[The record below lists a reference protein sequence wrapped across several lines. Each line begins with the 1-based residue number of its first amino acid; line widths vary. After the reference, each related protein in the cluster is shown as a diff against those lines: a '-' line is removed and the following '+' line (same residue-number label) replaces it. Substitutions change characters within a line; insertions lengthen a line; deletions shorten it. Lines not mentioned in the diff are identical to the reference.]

1 MNKKSI
7 FRRGALALLVV
18 TTTVLVSCSKDNN
31 SNPDPNNPEGI
42 PYMIFTTDKKL
53 GSEITLTINAKE
65 ADKKDVWVDLN
76 NNGVYDSGTDVRLS
90 ATTAKYRLQGN
101 TLRVYGKVTTF
112 YCNDNEVT
120 SLDVTRN
127 TVLERLNMSHN
138 KIKEVN
144 LHNNTELVYLKVSA
158 LPLEGLDLT
167 TNKKL
172 KELRFNLTF
181 SGQKLKKVVSTMH
194 ENGGG
199 TVYMNPRVKDNPE
212 EQATMQ
218 TLRNKKWTIGHC
230 E

>member
-18 TTTVLVSCSKDNN
+18 TTVLVSCSKDNN
-31 SNPDPNNPEGI
+31 SNPDPNNPQGT
-42 PYMIFTTDKKL
+42 PYMIFTTDKKV

-90 ATTAKYRLQGN
+90 ATTAKYKLQGN
-101 TLRVYGKVTTF
+101 TVRVYGKVTTF

-181 SGQKLKKVVSTMH
+181 SGEKLKRVVSTMH

>member
-18 TTTVLVSCSKDNN
+18 TTVLVGCSKDNN
-31 SNPDPNNPEGI
+31 SNPDPNNPQGT
-42 PYMIFTTDKKL
+42 PYMILTTDKKV

-90 ATTAKYRLQGN
+90 ATTAKYKLRGN
-101 TLRVYGKVTTF
+101 TVRVYGKVTKF
-112 YCNDNEVT
+112 YCNENEVT

-127 TVLERLNMSHN
+127 AVLERLDMSHN

-144 LHNNTELVYLKVSA
+144 LRNNTELVYLKVSA

-167 TNKKL
+167 ANKKL
-172 KELRFNLTF
+172 TELRFNLTF
-181 SGQKLKKVVSTMH
+181 SGEKLKKVVSTMH

>member
-7 FRRGALALLVV
+7 FRRGALALLVA
-18 TTTVLVSCSKDNN
+18 TTVLVGCSKDNN
-31 SNPDPNNPEGI
+31 SNPDPNNPKGT
-42 PYMIFTTDKKL
+42 PYMIFTTNKKA

-90 ATTAKYRLQGN
+90 ATTAKYKLRGD
-101 TLRVYGKVTTF
+101 TVRVYGKVTTF

-158 LPLEGLDLT
+158 LPLESLDLT

-181 SGQKLKKVVSTMH
+181 SGEKLKKIVSTMH

-199 TVYMNPRVKDNPE
+199 TVYMNPRITNNEKE
-212 EQATMQ
+212 KQTMQ
-218 TLRNKKWTIGHC
+218 TLKNKKWTIGHC

>member
-7 FRRGALALLVV
+7 FRTGALALLVV
-18 TTTVLVSCSKDNN
+18 TTVLVGCSKDNN
-31 SNPDPNNPEGI
+31 SNLDPNNPQGT
-42 PYMIFTTDKKL
+42 PYMIFTTNKKA

-90 ATTAKYRLQGN
+90 ATTGKYKLRGD
-101 TLRVYGKVTTF
+101 TVRVYGKVTTF

-158 LPLEGLDLT
+158 LPLEDLDLT

-172 KELRFNLTF
+172 KELRFNFTF

>member
-7 FRRGALALLVV
+7 FRRGALALLVA
-18 TTTVLVSCSKDNN
+18 TTVLVGCSKDNN
-31 SNPDPNNPEGI
+31 SNPDPNNPQGT
-42 PYMIFTTDKKL
+42 PYMIFTTDKKA

-90 ATTAKYRLQGN
+90 ATTAKYRLQGD
-101 TLRVYGKVTTF
+101 TVRVYGKVTTF

-158 LPLEGLDLT
+158 LPLESLDLT

-181 SGQKLKKVVSTMH
+181 SGEKLKKIVSTMH

-199 TVYMNPRVKDNPE
+199 TVYMNPRITNNEKE
-212 EQATMQ
+212 KQTMQ
-218 TLRNKKWTIGHC
+218 TLKNKKWTIGHC

>member
-18 TTTVLVSCSKDNN
+18 TTVLVSCSKDNN
-31 SNPDPNNPEGI
+31 SNPDPNNPKGT
-42 PYMIFTTDKKL
+42 PYMIFTTDKKV
-53 GSEITLTINAKE
+53 GSEITLTIDAKE

-76 NNGVYDSGTDVRLS
+76 NNGVYDSGTDVRLR
-90 ATTAKYRLQGN
+90 ATTTKYKLQGN
-101 TLRVYGKVTTF
+101 TVRVYGKVTTF

-158 LPLEGLDLT
+158 LPLESLDLT

-181 SGQKLKKVVSTMH
+181 SGEKLKKIVSTMH

-199 TVYMNPRVKDNPE
+199 TVYMNPRITNNEKE
-212 EQATMQ
+212 KQTMQ
-218 TLRNKKWTIGHC
+218 TLKNKKWTIGHC

>member
-7 FRRGALALLVV
+7 FRRGALALLVA
-18 TTTVLVSCSKDNN
+18 TTVLVGCSKDNN
-31 SNPDPNNPEGI
+31 SNPDPNNPQGT
-42 PYMIFTTDKKL
+42 PYMILTTDKKV
-53 GSEITLTINAKE
+53 GSEITLTIETKE

-76 NNGVYDSGTDVRLS
+76 NNGMYDSGTDVRLS

-101 TLRVYGKVTTF
+101 TVRVYGKVTLLK
-112 YCNDNEVT
+112 CDRNEVT

-127 TVLERLNMSHN
+127 TALERLDMSHN

-158 LPLEGLDLT
+158 LPLEDLNLT

>member
-7 FRRGALALLVV
+7 FRRGALVLLVV
-18 TTTVLVSCSKDNN
+18 TTVLVSCSKDNN
-31 SNPDPNNPEGI
+31 SNPDPNNPKGT
-42 PYMIFTTDKKL
+42 PYMIFTTDKKV
-53 GSEITLTINAKE
+53 GSEITLTIDAKE

-101 TLRVYGKVTTF
+101 TVRVYGKVTLLK
-112 YCNDNEVT
+112 CDRNEVT

-127 TVLERLNMSHN
+127 AVLERLDMSHN

-144 LHNNTELVYLKVSA
+144 LRNNTELVYLKVSA
-158 LPLEGLDLT
+158 LPLEDLNLT

-181 SGQKLKKVVSTMH
+181 SGEKLKKVVSTMH

-199 TVYMNPRVKDNPE
+199 TVYMNPKIIDSPE
-212 EQATMQ
+212 EKQTKQ
-218 TLRNKKWTIGHC
+218 TLKNKKWTIGYC
-230 E
+230 Q

>member
-7 FRRGALALLVV
+7 FRRGALALLVA
-18 TTTVLVSCSKDNN
+18 TTVLVGCSKDNN
-31 SNPDPNNPEGI
+31 SNPDPNNSKGT
-42 PYMIFTTDKKL
+42 PYMIFTTDKKA

-90 ATTAKYRLQGN
+90 ATTAKYKLQGN
-101 TLRVYGKVTTF
+101 TVRVYGKVTLLK
-112 YCNDNEVT
+112 CDRNEVT

-127 TVLERLNMSHN
+127 TALERLDMSHN

-144 LHNNTELVYLKVSA
+144 LRNNAQLTYLKVSN
-158 LPLEGLDLT
+158 LPLVGLDLT
-167 TNKKL
+167 ANKKL
-172 KELRFNLTF
+172 TELRFNLTF
-181 SGQKLKKVVSTMH
+181 SGKKLKKVVSTMH

>member
-7 FRRGALALLVV
+7 FRRGALAFLVV
-18 TTTVLVSCSKDNN
+18 TTVLVSCSKDNN
-31 SNPDPNNPEGI
+31 SNPDPNDPNNPKGT
-42 PYMIFTTDKKL
+42 PYMIFTTDQKV

-90 ATTAKYRLQGN
+90 ATTAKYKLQGN
-101 TLRVYGKVTTF
+101 TVRVYGKVT
-112 YCNDNEVT
+112 T

-127 TVLERLNMSHN
+127 TVLERLDMSHN

-144 LHNNTELVYLKVSA
+144 LHNNTQLVYLKVSA
-158 LPLEGLDLT
+158 LPLEDLDLT

-194 ENGGG
+194 ENGG
-199 TVYMNPRVKDNPE
+199 
-212 EQATMQ
+212 A
-218 TLRNKKWTIGHC
+218 LFI
-230 E
+230 

>member
-7 FRRGALALLVV
+7 FRRGALALLVA
-18 TTTVLVSCSKDNN
+18 TTVLVGCSKDNN
-31 SNPDPNNPEGI
+31 SNPDPNNPKGT
-42 PYMIFTTDKKL
+42 PYMIFTTDKKA

-90 ATTAKYRLQGN
+90 ATTAKYRLQGD
-101 TLRVYGKVTTF
+101 TVRVYGKVTTF

-158 LPLEGLDLT
+158 LPLESLDLT

-181 SGQKLKKVVSTMH
+181 SGEKLKKIVSTMH

-199 TVYMNPRVKDNPE
+199 TVYMNPRITNNEKE
-212 EQATMQ
+212 KQTMQ
-218 TLRNKKWTIGHC
+218 TLKNKKWTIGHC

>member
-18 TTTVLVSCSKDNN
+18 TTVLVGCSKDNN
-31 SNPDPNNPEGI
+31 SNPDPNNPQGT
-42 PYMIFTTDKKL
+42 PYMILTTDKKV
-53 GSEITLTINAKE
+53 GSEITLTIETKE

-76 NNGVYDSGTDVRLS
+76 NNGMYDSGTDVRLS
-90 ATTAKYRLQGN
+90 ATTAKYKLRGN
-101 TLRVYGKVTTF
+101 TVRVYGKVTKF
-112 YCNDNEVT
+112 YCNENEVT

-127 TVLERLNMSHN
+127 AVLETLDMSHN

-144 LHNNTELVYLKVSA
+144 LHNNTELAYLKVSA

>member
-7 FRRGALALLVV
+7 FRRGALAFLVV
-18 TTTVLVSCSKDNN
+18 TTVLVSCSKDNN
-31 SNPDPNNPEGI
+31 SNPDPNNPKGT
-42 PYMIFTTDKKL
+42 PYMIFTTDKKA

-90 ATTAKYRLQGN
+90 ATTAKNKLQGN
-101 TLRVYGKVTTF
+101 TVRVYGKVTTF

-172 KELRFNLTF
+172 KELRFNITF
-181 SGQKLKKVVSTMH
+181 SGQKLKNFVSSMLD
-194 ENGGG
+194 NGGG
-199 TVYMNPRVKDNPE
+199 TVFMNPRVKDNPE
-212 EQATMQ
+212 EQASMQ
-218 TLRNKKWTIGHC
+218 TLSFK
-230 E
+230 

>member
-7 FRRGALALLVV
+7 FRRGALALLVA
-18 TTTVLVSCSKDNN
+18 TTVLVGCSKDNN
-31 SNPDPNNPEGI
+31 SNPDPNNPQGT
-42 PYMIFTTDKKL
+42 PYMIFTTDKKA

-76 NNGVYDSGTDVRLS
+76 NNGVYDSGTDVRLR
-90 ATTAKYRLQGN
+90 ATTAKYKLQGN
-101 TLRVYGKVTTF
+101 TVRVYGKVTTF

-127 TVLERLNMSHN
+127 IVLETLDMSHN

-158 LPLEGLDLT
+158 LPLESLDLT

-181 SGQKLKKVVSTMH
+181 SGEKLKKIVSTMH

-199 TVYMNPRVKDNPE
+199 TVYMNPRITNNEKE
-212 EQATMQ
+212 KQTMQ
-218 TLRNKKWTIGHC
+218 TLKNKKWTIGHC

>member
-7 FRRGALALLVV
+7 FRRGALVLLVV
-18 TTTVLVSCSKDNN
+18 TTVLVSCSKDNN
-31 SNPDPNNPEGI
+31 SNPDPNNPKGT
-42 PYMIFTTDKKL
+42 PYMIFTTNKKA

-90 ATTAKYRLQGN
+90 ATTAKYKLRGD
-101 TLRVYGKVTTF
+101 TVRVYGKVTTF

-158 LPLEGLDLT
+158 LPLESLDLT

-181 SGQKLKKVVSTMH
+181 SGEKLKKIVSTMH

-199 TVYMNPRVKDNPE
+199 TVYMNPRITNNEKE
-212 EQATMQ
+212 KQTMQ
-218 TLRNKKWTIGHC
+218 TLKNKKWTIGHC

>member
-18 TTTVLVSCSKDNN
+18 TTVLVSCSKDNN
-31 SNPDPNNPEGI
+31 SNPDPNNPKGT
-42 PYMIFTTDKKL
+42 PYMIFTTDKKV
-53 GSEITLTINAKE
+53 GSEITLTIDAKE

-101 TLRVYGKVTTF
+101 TVRVYGKVTLLK
-112 YCNDNEVT
+112 CDRNEVT

-127 TVLERLNMSHN
+127 TALERLDMSHN

-144 LHNNTELVYLKVSA
+144 LRNNTELVYLKVSA

-167 TNKKL
+167 ANKKL
-172 KELRFNLTF
+172 TELRFNLTF
-181 SGQKLKKVVSTMH
+181 SGEKLKKVVSTMH

>member
-7 FRRGALALLVV
+7 FRRGALVLLVV
-18 TTTVLVSCSKDNN
+18 TTVLVSCSKDNN
-31 SNPDPNNPEGI
+31 SNPDPNNPKGT
-42 PYMIFTTDKKL
+42 PYMIFTTDKKV
-53 GSEITLTINAKE
+53 GSEITLTIDAKE

-101 TLRVYGKVTTF
+101 TVRVYGKVTLLK
-112 YCNDNEVT
+112 CDRNEVT

-127 TVLERLNMSHN
+127 TALERLDMSHN

-144 LHNNTELVYLKVSA
+144 LRNNAQLTYLKVSN
-158 LPLEGLDLT
+158 LPLVGLDLT
-167 TNKKL
+167 ANKKL
-172 KELRFNLTF
+172 TELRFNLTF

>member
-7 FRRGALALLVV
+7 FRRGALALLVA
-18 TTTVLVSCSKDNN
+18 TTVLVGCSKDNN
-31 SNPDPNNPEGI
+31 SNPDPNNPKGT
-42 PYMIFTTDKKL
+42 PYMIFTTDKKV
-53 GSEITLTINAKE
+53 GSEITLTIDAKE

-90 ATTAKYRLQGN
+90 ATTAKYRLQGD
-101 TLRVYGKVTTF
+101 TVRVYGKVTTF

-158 LPLEGLDLT
+158 LPLESLDLT

-181 SGQKLKKVVSTMH
+181 SGEKLKKIVSTMH

-199 TVYMNPRVKDNPE
+199 TVYMNPRITNNEKE
-212 EQATMQ
+212 KQTMQ
-218 TLRNKKWTIGHC
+218 TLKNKKWTIGHC

>member
-7 FRRGALALLVV
+7 FRRGALALLVA
-18 TTTVLVSCSKDNN
+18 TTVLVGCSKDNN
-31 SNPDPNNPEGI
+31 SNPDPNNSKGT
-42 PYMIFTTDKKL
+42 PYMIFTTDKKA

-90 ATTAKYRLQGN
+90 ATTAKYKLQGN
-101 TLRVYGKVTTF
+101 TVRVYGKVTLLK
-112 YCNDNEVT
+112 CDRNEVT

-127 TVLERLNMSHN
+127 TALERLDMSHN

-144 LHNNTELVYLKVSA
+144 LRNNAQLTYLKVSN
-158 LPLEGLDLT
+158 LPLVGLDLT
-167 TNKKL
+167 ANKKL
-172 KELRFNLTF
+172 TELRFNLTF
-181 SGQKLKKVVSTMH
+181 SGKKLKKVVSTMH

-218 TLRNKKWTIGHC
+218 TLRNKTWTIGHC

>member
-7 FRRGALALLVV
+7 FRRGALVLLVA
-18 TTTVLVSCSKDNN
+18 TIALVGCSKDNN
-31 SNPDPNNPEGI
+31 SNPDPNNPKGT
-42 PYMIFTTDKKL
+42 PYMIFTTDKKV
-53 GSEITLTINAKE
+53 GSEITLTIDAKE

-90 ATTAKYRLQGN
+90 ATTAKYKLQGN
-101 TLRVYGKVTTF
+101 TVRVYGKVTTF

-144 LHNNTELVYLKVSA
+144 LRNNAQLTYLKVSN
-158 LPLEGLDLT
+158 LPLVGLDLT
-167 TNKKL
+167 ANKKL
-172 KELRFNLTF
+172 TELRFNLTF
-181 SGQKLKKVVSTMH
+181 SGEKLKKVVSTMH

-199 TVYMNPRVKDNPE
+199 TVYMNPKIIDSPE
-212 EQATMQ
+212 EQQTKQ
-218 TLRNKKWTIGHC
+218 TLKNKKWTIGYC
-230 E
+230 Q

>member
-31 SNPDPNNPEGI
+31 SNPDPNNPKGI

>member
-7 FRRGALALLVV
+7 FRRGALALLVA
-18 TTTVLVSCSKDNN
+18 TTVLVGCSKDNN
-31 SNPDPNNPEGI
+31 SNPDPNKPQGT
-42 PYMIFTTDKKL
+42 PYMIFTTDKKA

-90 ATTAKYRLQGN
+90 ATTAKYRLQGD
-101 TLRVYGKVTTF
+101 TVRVYGKVTTF

-158 LPLEGLDLT
+158 LPLEDLDLT

-181 SGQKLKKVVSTMH
+181 SGQKLKKIVSTMH

-199 TVYMNPRVKDNPE
+199 TVYMNPRITNNEKE
-212 EQATMQ
+212 KQTMQ

>member
-7 FRRGALALLVV
+7 FRRGALALLVA
-18 TTTVLVSCSKDNN
+18 TTVLVGCSKDNN
-31 SNPDPNNPEGI
+31 SNPDPNNPKGT
-42 PYMIFTTDKKL
+42 PYMIFTTNKKAE
-53 GSEITLTINAKE
+53 SEITLTINAKE
-65 ADKKDVWVDLN
+65 ADKKDVCVDLN
-76 NNGVYDSGTDVRLS
+76 NNGMYDSGTDVRLS
-90 ATTAKYRLQGN
+90 ATTAKYKLRGN
-101 TLRVYGKVTTF
+101 TVRVYGKVTKF
-112 YCNDNEVT
+112 YCNENEVT

-158 LPLEGLDLT
+158 LPLEDLDLT

>member
-7 FRRGALALLVV
+7 FRKGALVLLVA
-18 TTTVLVSCSKDNN
+18 TIALVGCSKDNN
-31 SNPDPNNPEGI
+31 SNPNSNNLKGT
-42 PYMIFTTDKKL
+42 PYMIFTTDKKA

-90 ATTAKYRLQGN
+90 ATTAKYRLQGD
-101 TLRVYGKVTTF
+101 TVRVYGKVTTF

-127 TVLERLNMSHN
+127 TVLERLDMSHN

-158 LPLEGLDLT
+158 LPLEDLDLT

-181 SGQKLKKVVSTMH
+181 SGQKLKKIVSTMH

-199 TVYMNPRVKDNPE
+199 TVYMNPRITNNEKE
-212 EQATMQ
+212 KQTMQ

>member
-7 FRRGALALLVV
+7 FRRGALVLLVV
-18 TTTVLVSCSKDNN
+18 TTVLVSCSKDNN
-31 SNPDPNNPEGI
+31 SNPDPNNPKGT
-42 PYMIFTTDKKL
+42 PYMIFTTDKKV
-53 GSEITLTINAKE
+53 GSEITLTIDAKE

-101 TLRVYGKVTTF
+101 TVRVYGKVTLLK
-112 YCNDNEVT
+112 CDRNEVT

-127 TVLERLNMSHN
+127 TALERLDMSHN

-181 SGQKLKKVVSTMH
+181 SGEKLKRVVSTMH